1 MAKQSQSIFYM
12 DQNDSLMSYEQV
24 APKVVENLPSGAFVN
39 AQGIPYPENST
50 FGPWDYLV
58 FLDDLTQSGWLDVA
72 EMTGSGV
79 GAGFIGFTL
88 FLRAISMP
96 LAVYCQVFA
105 WKMAKIKPQLAEM
118 QETMGQHGKAGDT
131 AGRKMQMKRMNQLKK
146 ENMCYGPLQ
155 FL

>member
-88 FLRAISMP
+88 SLRAISMP

-118 QETMGQHGKAGDT
+118 QQTMA
-131 AGRKMQMKRMNQLKK
+131 
-146 ENMCYGPLQ
+146 
-155 FL
+155 